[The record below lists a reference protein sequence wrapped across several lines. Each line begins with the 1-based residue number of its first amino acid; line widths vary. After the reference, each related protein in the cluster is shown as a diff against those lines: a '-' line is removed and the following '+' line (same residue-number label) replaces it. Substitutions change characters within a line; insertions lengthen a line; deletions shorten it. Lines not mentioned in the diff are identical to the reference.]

1 MPRLEVS
8 GASMRR
14 RDFIRLAS
22 GAAAWPLAARAQQ
35 SRSIKRIGILLPFSE
50 NDQQI
55 QTEVQTFRAAIELLG
70 WNERSN
76 VKFEARWAGGDAKR
90 LQSLAKELVELPC
103 DVILTRN
110 TPVTA
115 AVRRE
120 TSTIPIVFV
129 LVADPVGDGFVQSL
143 ARPGGNITGF
153 STVEPSLG
161 GKWLELLRE
170 IAPQV
175 GQVGVM
181 FDPNTAPNGGS
192 FYFHLI
198 ETAAASIAVR
208 VSTAPVSD
216 DKDIFRTIEAS
227 AKERNFGVIVMPDQT
242 TTVRRMAIIEAAA
255 RYRVPTIYP
264 YLFAADEGGL
274 ISYGFEVADIYRQAA
289 GYIDRILRG
298 SKPDELPVQAPV
310 RFQLIINLNAAKSL
324 GLVVPPIM
332 QQRADKVIE

>member
-1 MPRLEVS
+1 
-8 GASMRR
+8 
-14 RDFIRLAS
+14 
-22 GAAAWPLAARAQQ
+22 
-35 SRSIKRIGILLPFSE
+35 
-50 NDQQI
+50 
-55 QTEVQTFRAAIELLG
+55 
-70 WNERSN
+70 
-76 VKFEARWAGGDAKR
+76 
-90 LQSLAKELVELPC
+90 
-103 DVILTRN
+103 VILTRN
-110 TPVTA
+110 APVTA

-129 LVADPVGDGFVQSL
+129 LVADHPVGDGFVQSL

-181 FDPNTAPNGGS
+181 FDPDTAPNGGS

-198 ETAAASIAVR
+198 ETAAVSIAVR

-242 TTVRRMAIIEAAA
+242 TTVRRKAIIEAAA

-274 ISYGFEVADIYRQAA
+274 ISYEFEVADIYRQAA

-298 SKPDELPVQAPV
+298 SKPDELPVQEPV